1 MQILKVKTQADFDAA
16 VVPIGTLLVFPE
28 RQNDNSYV
36 WKYKDRSGNEG
47 TFGAEP
53 GGSSGITCAAGTG
66 VAVGMLVYL
75 TDVDG
80 TLTCLPA
87 DFTSHAADAC
97 VVAIPGEEAILAQN
111 GIIPFTSGLAAGT
124 ELFLGNNGCFTGTAP
139 AASGEI
145 VQKVGRVIDADTV
158 FFNIQPGRTIA

>member
-28 RQNDNSYV
+28 RQSDNSYV
-36 WKYKDRSGNEG
+36 WKYKDSSGNEG
-47 TFGAEP
+47 TLGAEP
-53 GGSSGITCAAGTG
+53 GGASGIACTAETG

-80 TLTCLPA
+80 TLSCLPA
-87 DFTSHAADAC
+87 SLTSHTADAC
-97 VVAIPGEEAILAQN
+97 VVAFSSEEAILAQN
-111 GIIPFTSGLAAGT
+111 GIIQLASGLAAGT
-124 ELFLGNNGCFTGTAP
+124 ELFLGSNGSFAGTAP

-145 VQKVGRVIDADTV
+145 VQRVGRVIDANTV
-158 FFNIQPGRTIA
+158 YFNIQPGRTIV

>member
-53 GGSSGITCAAGTG
+53 GDTPSITCTAGAG
-66 VAVGMLVYL
+66 VTVGMLVYL

-80 TLTCLPA
+80 TLSCLPA
-87 DFTSHAADAC
+87 SLASHAADAC
-97 VVAIPGEEAILAQN
+97 VITLSSEEAVLAQN
-111 GIIPFTSGLAAGT
+111 GIIPLASGLAAGT
-124 ELFLGNNGCFTGTAP
+124 ELFLGSNGSFTGTAP

-158 FFNIQPGRTIA
+158 FFNIQPGRIIV